1 MAGTRAL
8 LTTVI
13 VTFFMC
19 LIFFCGSAQAVSD
32 LPSWW
37 ADARNEAD
45 RYGYGLLDE
54 KGLTDKLKN
63 DSETL
68 LLDVRAGYEY
78 KDGHIPQAL
87 NMEFDLSEEQ
97 YISEEKEAAFRDL
110 LGPDLSRPVI
120 IYCRSFR

>member
-1 MAGTRAL
+1 MAGTRIL
-8 LTTVI
+8 LTSAIATL
-13 VTFFMC
+13 FLC
-19 LIFFCGSAQAVSD
+19 LAFLCGAVLAAD

-45 RYGYGLLDE
+45 RYGYGLIDE
-54 KGLTDKLKN
+54 KGMTETLKN
-63 DSETL
+63 DSGAL

-78 KDGHIPQAL
+78 KDGHIPDAQ

-97 YISEEKEAAFRDL
+97 YISAEKEKKFRKL
-110 LGPDLSRPVI
+110 LGPELERTVI